1 MKSNKLNCQ
10 LQEERKKIIPAI
22 FKLKKLNI
30 NIPLAGSEANA
41 WTDVN
46 RPDLTIKVPS
56 SVREKAIIDSKMV
69 HDFKLS
75 LFSVTLLECNKA
87 VSSNQGSKETFSTG
101 SQNHQPPQPSS

>member
-1 MKSNKLNCQ
+1 M
-10 LQEERKKIIPAI
+10 
-22 FKLKKLNI
+22 
-30 NIPLAGSEANA
+30 
-41 WTDVN
+41 
-46 RPDLTIKVPS
+46 
-56 SVREKAIIDSKMV
+56 DSKMV